1 MADGPLLWLLLF
13 GVGGCRDARNWANLA
28 LTSVK
33 AACRSLFVKVR
44 GEHLAVL
51 VVVGVVA
58 DGLLCCCCCDCG
70 RRWAVAMARVGVADD
85 VTKIVRSEATIVGGV
100 GWMW

>member
-1 MADGPLLWLLLF
+1 MADVPLLWLLLL

-44 GEHLAVL
+44 GEHL
-51 VVVGVVA
+51 VVVGVLA
-58 DGLLCCCCCDCG
+58 DGLLCCCCCCIGG
-70 RRWAVAMARVGVADD
+70 RRWATAMARVGVAGD
-85 VTKIVRSEATIVGGV
+85 VTNIVRSEATIVGGV
-100 GWMW
+100 WWMG